1 MHDYDIQTNIN
12 ELARTFEEFKSTQ
25 DERLNLLEKKGIS
38 DPLMEEKLSRIET
51 SLDQSEKRLKQM
63 EAQRIRPQVET
74 SSEPF
79 CHHQRAF
86 MDYIRK
92 GLDAPLHH
100 FEQKALSTTA
110 DRDGGY
116 LVPPALGER
125 LYATLQ
131 ATSSLRGLAS
141 IREISTSALEMLIDK
156 DEANAGWVTEVQ
168 ERGETTTPELIK
180 IRIPVHEM
188 YAKPRATKKLLDDAM
203 LNVEEWLAEK
213 IAQKMGSME
222 STAFV
227 KGDGQNKPKGIL
239 AYETTS
245 KAAWEWGKLE
255 EVKTTAK
262 GDLVGDI
269 GVISLQDIF
278 FSLKPQYLS
287 GASWLMSQSAQ
298 ARLRRL
304 KDADSG
310 RYLWEPPLAGVS
322 NPTLLGYPIV
332 VSDAMPSL
340 VTGAASKSVIFG
352 NFKDGYQIVD
362 RTGIHVLRDPY
373 SAKPYVEFYA
383 TRRVGGDVLN
393 FEALKVLNFSD

>member
-12 ELARTFEEFKSTQ
+12 DLARTFEEFKSTQ
-25 DERLNLLEKKGIS
+25 DERLNILEKKGAS
-38 DPLMEEKLSRIET
+38 DPIVEDKLARIET

-63 EAQRIRPQVET
+63 EARNIRPQVET
-74 SSEPF
+74 HSESF
-79 CHHQRAF
+79 CPHHHAF

-100 FEQKALSTTA
+100 FEQKALSTTS

-116 LVPPALGER
+116 LVPPALSER
-125 LYATLQ
+125 LHSTLQ

-141 IREISTSALEMLIDK
+141 TREISTSVLEMLIDK
-156 DEANAGWVTEVQ
+156 DEADAGWVTEVQ
-168 ERGETTTPELIK
+168 ERIETRTPELMK

-188 YAKPRATKKLLDDAM
+188 YAKPRATQKLLDDAM
-203 LNVEEWLAEK
+203 VNVEEWLAEK
-213 IAQKMGSME
+213 VAQKMGSME
-222 STAFV
+222 NRAFV
-227 KGDGQNKPKGIL
+227 SGDGQNKPKGIL
-239 AYETTS
+239 AYETRL

-255 EVKTTAK
+255 EVRTGVK

-269 GVISLQDIF
+269 GAISLQDIF

-298 ARLRRL
+298 ALLRRL
-304 KDADSG
+304 KDVDSG

-340 VTGAASKSVIFG
+340 VTGAASKSVLFG
-352 NFKDGYQIVD
+352 NFKEGYQIVD
-362 RTGIHVLRDPY
+362 RSGLHVLRDPY